1 MGEAQETIA
10 GRLRWQAAWCERLGS
25 PLYAQILEAVARDV
39 EQGGPSWKLLAGRES
54 EPAQAFLALRVL
66 GAVHRLVLSGRLP
79 ELAALYPSAGGT
91 VDLARASRLFVEVL
105 DQRADEVRE
114 HLDRPVQTNE
124 VSRCTGLM
132 GGFLLVV
139 HETKLPLAT
148 FEVGASAGL
157 NLRFDRY
164 RYSSSGVTWG
174 DPESTVRFDDVF
186 ESATPPPGA
195 KLEVVER
202 RGCDR
207 SPLDPHSEED
217 RLTLMSYLWPDQ
229 SGRFERLRS
238 ALAIAAHDSVV
249 VERASAAE
257 WARRVLAEPRPG
269 TATVIFHSVVLPY
282 LSAEE
287 ASAFHDA
294 ITSAGDRAT
303 ADAPVAWL
311 FLEPGED
318 EADVRLTLWPGGEQR
333 LVARAGFHSAR
344 VRWLA

>member
-1 MGEAQETIA
+1 VDEAQETIA
-10 GRLRWQAAWCERLGS
+10 GRLRWQAEWCERLGS
-25 PLYAQILEAVARDV
+25 PLYTQILEAVARDV
-39 EQGGPSWKLLAGRES
+39 EQGGPAWELLAGRES

-66 GAVHRLVLSGRLP
+66 GAVHRLVLEGRLP

-91 VDLARASRLFVEVL
+91 VDLARAPRRFVDVL
-105 DQRADEVRE
+105 AQHGDVVRG

-124 VSRCTGLM
+124 VSRCTGLI
-132 GGFLLVV
+132 GGFLLVAD
-139 HETKLPLAT
+139 ETQLPLAI
-148 FEVGASAGL
+148 FEAGASAGL

-164 RYSSSGVTWG
+164 RYSSSGSSWG
-174 DPESTVRFDDVF
+174 DAESAVRFDDVF

-195 KLEVVER
+195 NLDVVER

-217 RLTLMSYLWPDQ
+217 RLTLMSYVWPDQ
-229 SGRFERLRS
+229 SGRFERLRA
-238 ALAIAAHDSVV
+238 ALDIAARDSIV

-257 WARRVLAEPRPG
+257 WAERVLVEPRPG
-269 TATVIFHSVVLPY
+269 TAAVIFHSVVLPY

-287 ASAFHDA
+287 GSAFHEA

-303 ADAPVAWL
+303 VDAPVAWL
-311 FLEPGED
+311 FLEPGEE

-333 LVARAGFHSAR
+333 LLARAGFHSSR